1 MQIFQMAEAGSVG
14 NVDEAQE
21 MMKQVETMRQERETL
36 KATRTEDP
44 QKKVF
49 LVSDPELS
57 RNFHVTQISSLKFAF
72 TCINNMTSLPQVK
85 QNVPFIN
92 EMKHM
97 EVCPVCGAF
106 LVVNDTQTRVDAHL
120 SGKQHV
126 GYALIRDAIK
136 ELKVSFYLFLFGVYG
151 GCIFDFNTETFK
163 FKSHI
168 HAGRFEC

>member
-57 RNFHVTQISSLKFAF
+57 RNFHVTF
-72 TCINNMTSLPQVK
+72 T
-85 QNVPFIN
+85 
-92 EMKHM
+92 
-97 EVCPVCGAF
+97 
-106 LVVNDTQTRVDAHL
+106 
-120 SGKQHV
+120 
-126 GYALIRDAIK
+126 
-136 ELKVSFYLFLFGVYG
+136 
-151 GCIFDFNTETFK
+151 
-163 FKSHI
+163 
-168 HAGRFEC
+168 